1 MDAVRDERGKP
12 TGEFTDKMKD
22 LIREHNL
29 NMELPAE
36 AEKFLPVARR
46 HNLTMRE
53 ICNRYAR
60 QNMARASKEDPKR
73 IPGPYAH
80 LRDDDPMFELL
91 EWCLDI
97 NPATRATA
105 AKALEHPWFQEE
117 DAVEGGL
124 SSPTTASSAALGQC
138 MHMRKSASEAEALG
152 RLDQHL
158 TKQGSFAENG

>member
-105 AKALEHPWFQEE
+105 AKALEHPWFQRTVVPGRGRGRGWIVIT
-117 DAVEGGL
+117 DDGQLGL
-124 SSPTTASSAALGQC
+124 LWASACTCAKAPAKLRRWGDWISI
-138 MHMRKSASEAEALG
+138 
-152 RLDQHL
+152 
-158 TKQGSFAENG
+158 